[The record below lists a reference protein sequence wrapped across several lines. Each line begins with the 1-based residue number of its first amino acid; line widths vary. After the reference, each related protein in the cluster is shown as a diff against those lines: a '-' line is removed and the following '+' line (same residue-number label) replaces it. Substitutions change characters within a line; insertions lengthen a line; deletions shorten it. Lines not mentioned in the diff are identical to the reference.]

1 MDKEY
6 MEMWIY
12 INVPCVHTMK
22 YYSIDLFTKEGLP
35 FLTTWMD
42 VEDLVLSMISCMQKL
57 M

>member
-1 MDKEY
+1 

-12 INVPCVHTMK
+12 INVPCVHTMR

-35 FLTTWMD
+35 FLTTWMN
-42 VEDLVLSMISCMQKL
+42 VEGLVLRMISYMQKL